1 MTSQIAVKL
10 SDELLEAVD
19 RLVSSHRFASRSEI
33 VRAGLQR
40 MIADDATETLDR
52 AFADGYS
59 RHPDSDA
66 DLRRA
71 TTLAIESIE
80 DEPWEK
86 WW

>member
-1 MTSQIAVKL
+1 MTTQIAVKL
-10 SDELLEAVD
+10 SEELLEAVD
-19 RLVSSHRFASRSEI
+19 RLVASQRFASRSDI

-40 MIADDATETLDR
+40 MIADDAAATLDS
-52 AFADGYS
+52 AFADGYA
-59 RHPDSDA
+59 RHPDSES

-71 TTLAIESIE
+71 TTLAIGSIE

>member
-1 MTSQIAVKL
+1 MTGQIAVKL

-19 RLVSSHRFASRSEI
+19 RLVSSQRFASRSDI

-40 MIADDATETLDR
+40 MIADDADATLDR
-52 AFADGYS
+52 AFVDGYA
-59 RHPDSDA
+59 RHPESDS
-66 DLRRA
+66 DLRRV
-71 TTLAIESIE
+71 TTLAIESID

>member
-1 MTSQIAVKL
+1 MTTQIAVKL
-10 SDELLEAVD
+10 SEELLAAVD
-19 RLVSSHRFASRSEI
+19 RLVENHRFASRSDI

-40 MIADDATETLDR
+40 MIADDAAATLDR
-52 AFADGYS
+52 AFTDGYA

-66 DLRRA
+66 DIRRA